1 MTDFATPIEEAIVI
15 MDRVRLF
22 LADDDI
28 EHISLPWDALKT
40 TDWRSNERAAKIKAI
55 EEHLG
60 VFPDGSDVPL
70 TIRQRIF
77 FKDPLSRLQYKIQ
90 KARHES
96 GEIVEVVTSFQSW
109 EGDIKNTRLIR
120 HFILECLS
128 PFKRHTLE
136 VTNAKYNEYP
146 IFKSSWPVYISAWT
160 FLSCTLCFFMYWIF
174 SWGVYEND
182 NTVDAWGSVY
192 GTGAAKDVLLVQ
204 VTKIFIMSYLP
215 AQAMQSQLLRIRNV
229 LRDVTLQHLNGKDV
243 NEVEE
248 ETNSSDVRNIQV
260 AQHMSAAC
268 RAARSPELCDLPSAW
283 LLRQVINLRVCQ
295 SVSVNH
301 SFSKGFS

>member
-1 MTDFATPIEEAIVI
+1 MLIL
-15 MDRVRLF
+15 DRVHSYLF
-22 LADDDI
+22 KSNGENQILPW
-28 EHISLPWDALKT
+28 EISLSTDHKSDDRAIKT
-40 TDWRSNERAAKIKAI
+40 RAI

-60 VFPDGSDVPL
+60 VFADGSLVPL
-70 TIRQRIF
+70 TLRQKF
-77 FKDPLSRLQYKIQ
+77 FFNSSLTKLEYKIG
-90 KARHES
+90 KLRGKSAEIIES
-96 GEIVEVVTSFQSW
+96 IENFQHW
-109 EGDIKNTRLIR
+109 EEDVKNTILIR
-120 HFILECLS
+120 FFILECLS

-174 SWGVYEND
+174 AWGVYEND

-229 LRDVTLQHLNGKDV
+229 LRDVTLQHLNGKDE

-248 ETNSSDVRNIQV
+248 DGRFSDVRDIQV

-268 RAARSPELCDLPSAW
+268 RAARSPELSNLPSAW
-283 LLRQVINLRVCQ
+283 LLRQVRNQRVCQ
-295 SVSVNH
+295 SVPSLPLQQQFLVE
-301 SFSKGFS
+301 GRILVLTQ

>member
-1 MTDFATPIEEAIVI
+1 MLIL
-15 MDRVRLF
+15 DRVHSYLSVSNGENQ
-22 LADDDI
+22 I
-28 EHISLPWDALKT
+28 LPWEICLSTDHDSYDRAIKT
-40 TDWRSNERAAKIKAI
+40 RAI

-60 VFPDGSDVPL
+60 VFADGSLVPL
-70 TIRQRIF
+70 TLRQKIF
-77 FKDPLSRLQYKIQ
+77 FESSLTKLEYKIGKLRGKSDQ
-90 KARHES
+90 IIETI
-96 GEIVEVVTSFQSW
+96 ENFQNW
-109 EGDIKNTRLIR
+109 EEDVKNTILIR
-120 HFILECLS
+120 FFILECLS

-248 ETNSSDVRNIQV
+248 ETNSSDVRDIQV

-295 SVSVNH
+295 SVSVSH
-301 SFSKGFS
+301 SFSKGSS

>member
-1 MTDFATPIEEAIVI
+1 MLIL
-15 MDRVRLF
+15 DRVHSYLSESNGENQ
-22 LADDDI
+22 I
-28 EHISLPWDALKT
+28 LPWEICSSTDHDSYDRAIKT
-40 TDWRSNERAAKIKAI
+40 RAI

-60 VFPDGSDVPL
+60 VFADGSLVPL
-70 TIRQRIF
+70 TLRQKIF
-77 FKDPLSRLQYKIQ
+77 FESSLTKLEYKIGKLRGKSDQ
-90 KARHES
+90 IIETI
-96 GEIVEVVTSFQSW
+96 ENFQNW
-109 EGDIKNTRLIR
+109 EEDVKNTILIR
-120 HFILECLS
+120 FFILECLS

-243 NEVEE
+243 NEEE
-248 ETNSSDVRNIQV
+248 EEINSSDVRDIQV

-301 SFSKGFS
+301 SFSKGSS